1 MSVEGKKPVAA
12 TATATAAT
20 AAATATTTITQLVD
34 ASDKDVANTPS
45 KKANMVPDNRV
56 GKVSPDKM
64 AAGKNNNKVK
74 ILDRLMAADMLVPGS
89 NLGREIQD
97 DYRRIKRPLVSNACG
112 RNKAMVERGY
122 LILVTSSIP
131 GEGKSY
137 TSVNLALSIS
147 LEMDNTVLLIDCDV
161 AKQGVSRM
169 LGLENV
175 CGLVDVLEDDELHIG
190 DVLLQTDI
198 PNFRVV
204 SAGKQNEYYTELL
217 ASQRMSEL
225 VDEIAG
231 RYSDRIIIFDGPPL
245 LPTPQTQILAGL
257 VGQVVFIIEAGKTP
271 QALVEEALQ
280 MLPKEQAIGLVLN
293 KTEGLSGRGNYYG
306 YYADDV

>member
-1 MSVEGKKPVAA
+1 MSLESKK
-12 TATATAAT
+12 TAS
-20 AAATATTTITQLVD
+20 TTITQLVD
-34 ASDKDVANTPS
+34 ANDGEVVKVRSSTAGVSKNTEKKVADKG
-45 KKANMVPDNRV
+45 
-56 GKVSPDKM
+56 GK
-64 AAGKNNNKVK
+64 KVK
-74 ILDRLMAADMLVPGS
+74 ILDRLLADDMLVPGS

-112 RNKAMVERGY
+112 RNKSMVERGN
-122 LILVTSSIP
+122 LILVTSSVP

-147 LEMDNTVLLIDCDV
+147 LEMDNTVLLVDCDV
-161 AKQGVSRM
+161 EKQGVSRM
-169 LGLENV
+169 LGLEGV
-175 CGLVDVLEDDELHIG
+175 SGLVDVLGDDNLSIG

-204 SAGKQNEYYTELL
+204 SAGKHNEYYSEML
-217 ASQRMSEL
+217 ASQRMAEL

-231 RYSDRIIIFDGPPL
+231 RYTDRIIIFDGPPL

-271 QALVEEALQ
+271 QTFIEDALR
-280 MLPKEQAIGLVLN
+280 MIPKEQAIGLVLN
-293 KTEGLSGRGNYYG
+293 KTEGLSERGNYYG
-306 YYADDV
+306 YYADDA